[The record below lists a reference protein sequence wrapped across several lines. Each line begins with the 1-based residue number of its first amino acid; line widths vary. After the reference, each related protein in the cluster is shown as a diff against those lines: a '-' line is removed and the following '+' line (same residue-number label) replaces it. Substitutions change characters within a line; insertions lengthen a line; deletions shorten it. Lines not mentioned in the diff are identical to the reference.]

1 MHARLYVC
9 ACVKQSG
16 GEEEEDEAGSGGWE
30 EEWSERERKR
40 ETGWLSRARVKCE
53 CLEGASMGV
62 FIAAPKQRR
71 DFFTIRRNIVAE
83 TLNFYP
89 PERQRRAGSRLCLA
103 TGGSTPVHARI

>member
-1 MHARLYVC
+1 MTLDKGLRARAPVCVC
-9 ACVKQSG
+9 AKQSG

-62 FIAAPKQRR
+62 LSQRR
-71 DFFTIRRNIVAE
+71 NKDAIFLPSGE
-83 TLNFYP
+83 TL
-89 PERQRRAGSRLCLA
+89 
-103 TGGSTPVHARI
+103 